1 MFERFTDRA
10 RRVIVLAQEE
20 ARMLNHNYIG
30 TEHILLGLIHEGEG
44 VAAKAL
50 ESMGISLEDVRREVE
65 EIIGQGS
72 QPHTGHI
79 PFTPRAKKVLE
90 LSLREGLQMGHK
102 YIGTEFLLL
111 GLIREG
117 DGVAAQVLTKLGAD
131 LPRVRQQVIQLL
143 SGYEGGQQ
151 EGGGDSNQAPGPIGA
166 GAGSGAGAG
175 GRGGSGGSG
184 ERSNSLVL
192 DQFGRNLT
200 QAAKDGKLDPVVGRE
215 SEVER
220 IMQVLSRRT
229 KNNPVLIGEPGVG
242 KTAVVEGL
250 ALDIVNGKVPE
261 TLKDKQLYSLDLGSL
276 VAGSR
281 YRGDFEERLKKVLK
295 EINQRG
301 DIILFID
308 EIHTLVGAGAAEGA
322 IDAASLLK
330 PKLARGELQTIGA
343 TTLDEYRKHIEK
355 DAALER
361 RFQPVQVDEP
371 SLDDTFLI
379 LKGLRDKYEA
389 HHRVSYTDEAL
400 HAAAQLADRYI
411 NDRFLPDKAVDL
423 LDEAGAR
430 MRIKRM
436 TAPKG
441 LREVDDRIAEVRREK
456 EAAIDAQD
464 FEKAASLRDDER
476 KLGEERSEKEKQWRS
491 GDLEEI
497 AEVGED
503 QIAEVLAH
511 WTGIPVLKL
520 TEKESSR
527 LLNMEEELH
536 KRIIGQDEAVKSVSR
551 AIRRTRAGLKDP
563 RRPSGSFI
571 FAGPSGVGKTELSK
585 SLANF
590 LFGSDDD
597 LIQIDMGEFHDRFT
611 ASRLFGA
618 PPGYVGYEEGGQLT
632 EKVRRKPFS
641 VVLFDEIEKAHKE
654 IYNTLLQVLED
665 GRLTDGQGRVVDFK
679 NTVLIFTSNLG
690 TQDIS
695 KPVGLGFTG
704 ASENDS
710 DAQYER
716 MKAKVNDE
724 LKKHFRPEFL
734 NRIDDVVVFHQLTRE
749 QIVQM
754 VNLLID
760 RVGTQLE
767 ERDMGIELTD
777 KAQNLLAQ
785 RGFDPVLGARPL
797 RRTIQRDIEDQL
809 SEKILFGEIGAGEII
824 SVDVEGWDGESK
836 DDSGATFTFTPR
848 PKPLPDDIDE
858 PSLADASV
866 RDNDPSDGSDSDSDS
881 DGDNGDGNGNGGP
894 EGDDPKDGGPKDGG
908 SGSDNDGIDTNG
920 EPDVISPDV
929 PSEKPGLGNSD
940 DDGKNPPPAGAGQPM

>member
-20 ARMLNHNYIG
+20 ARELNHNYMG
-30 TEHILLGLIHEGEG
+30 TEHILLGLIKEGEG

-50 ESMGISLEDVRREVE
+50 ESMGINLDDVRREVID
-65 EIIGQGS
+65 IIGHGS
-72 QPHTGHI
+72 QPVTGHI

-117 DGVAAQVLTKLGAD
+117 DGVAAQVLIKLGAD

-143 SGYEGGQQ
+143 SGYEGGEGQNPEAPQQ
-151 EGGGDSNQAPGPIGA
+151 GQPGFAGA
-166 GAGSGAGAG
+166 GAGAARGGAGPQG
-175 GRGGSGGSG
+175 G

-200 QAAKDGKLDPVVGRE
+200 AAAKEGKLDPVVGRDKE
-215 SEVER
+215 IER
-220 IMQVLSRRT
+220 VMQVLSRRT

-250 ALDIVNGKVPE
+250 ALDIANGKVPE
-261 TLKDKQLYSLDLGSL
+261 TLKDKQVYSLDLGSL

-371 SLDDTFLI
+371 SVEDTVQI
-379 LKGLRDKYEA
+379 LKGLRDRYEA
-389 HHRVSYTDEAL
+389 HHRVSYTDDAL
-400 HAAAQLADRYI
+400 KAAATLSDRYI

-430 MRIKRM
+430 MCIKRM
-436 TAPKG
+436 TAPED
-441 LREVDDRIAEVRREK
+441 LREVDDRIAEVRKEK

-464 FEKAASLRDDER
+464 FEKAAGLRDTER
-476 KLGEERSEKEKQWRS
+476 KLGEERSAKEKKWRS
-491 GDLEEI
+491 DDLEDI

-503 QIAEVLAH
+503 QIADVLAN
-511 WTGIPVLKL
+511 WTGIPVFKL
-520 TEKESSR
+520 TESESSR
-527 LLNMEEELH
+527 LLNMEDELH
-536 KRIIGQDEAVKSVSR
+536 KRIIGQDEAVKAVSR
-551 AIRRTRAGLKDP
+551 SIRRTRAGLKDP
-563 RRPSGSFI
+563 NRPSGSFI

-585 SLANF
+585 ALAEF
-590 LFGSDDD
+590 LFGDDD
-597 LIQIDMGEFHDRFT
+597 SLIQVDMGEFHDRFT

-654 IYNTLLQVLED
+654 IYNTLLQVLEE
-665 GRLTDGQGRVVDFK
+665 GHVTDGQGRNVDFK

-690 TQDIS
+690 TSDIS
-695 KPVGLGFTG
+695 KPVGLGFSGDT
-704 ASENDS
+704 ATDSE
-710 DAQYER
+710 AQYER
-716 MKAKVNDE
+716 MKGKVHDE

-734 NRIDDVVVFHQLTRE
+734 NRIDEIVVFKQLSQDE
-749 QIVQM
+749 IVQM
-754 VNLLID
+754 VDLLIG
-760 RVGTQLE
+760 RVDKNLAAQ
-767 ERDMGIELTD
+767 DMGIELTENA
-777 KAQNLLAQ
+777 KNLLAV

-797 RRTIQRDIEDQL
+797 RRTIQREIEDVL

-824 SVDVEGWDGESK
+824 TVDVEGWDGDIEAARK
-836 DDSGATFTFTPR
+836 DRGKAAPDAKFTFTPR
-848 PKPLPDDIDE
+848 PRPLPAEAFDVE
-858 PSLADASV
+858 PEEEV
-866 RDNDPSDGSDSDSDS
+866 RDIEPERTEPESEASEFPDEREDNDVQDQ
-881 DGDNGDGNGNGGP
+881 NGNEGNGP
-894 EGDDPKDGGPKDGG
+894 EP
-908 SGSDNDGIDTNG
+908 
-920 EPDVISPDV
+920 V
-929 PSEKPGLGNSD
+929 
-940 DDGKNPPPAGAGQPM
+940 